1 MTVLLKIMT
10 SRYGREW
17 DLYFLG
23 IAKAVAKNSKCLSRK
38 IGSVLV
44 KDKSIVST
52 GYNGPPRKVSP
63 CSSRIS
69 KVGRDCDRTGTA
81 IIRIDG
87 IDYPCPGIT
96 FAALVDGTTAGDL
109 IHNTCPRQ
117 LIGAKSG
124 ERLDLCIAGHSE
136 RNALIQAGRE
146 GISTKGSNLY
156 CYCNIPCKDCMIEIV
171 NFGVDTV
178 VCLDGPPYDILSEYI
193 ACEGK
198 ISVVK
203 YAKELV

>member
-1 MTVLLKIMT
+1 MNLIRQTT
-10 SRYGREW
+10 SKYGIGW
-17 DLYFLG
+17 DLYFLK
-23 IAKAVAKNSKCLSRK
+23 IAKVVGSNSKCLSRK

-52 GYNGPPRKVSP
+52 GYNGPPRKLPP
-63 CSSRIS
+63 CSSR
-69 KVGRDCDRTGTA
+69 VTQVLYDRVVPPGCTGKST
-81 IIRIDG
+81 IKIDD
-87 IDYPCPGIT
+87 IEYKDIWHSNP
-96 FAALVDGTTAGDL
+96 L

-146 GISTKGSNLY
+146 GIKTKGSDLY
-156 CYCNIPCKDCMIEIV
+156 CYCGLPCKDCMIEIV

-178 VCLDGPPYDILSEYI
+178 VCLEGPSYDNLAEYI
-193 ACEGK
+193 AHHAGINIVTYSKDE
-198 ISVVK
+198 V
-203 YAKELV
+203 

>member
-1 MTVLLKIMT
+1 MKLVEQVT
-10 SRYGREW
+10 SKYGKEW
-17 DLYFLG
+17 DLYFLK
-23 IAKAVAKNSKCLSRK
+23 IAKEVGSNSKCLSRK

-52 GYNGPPRKVSP
+52 GYNGPPRKLPP
-63 CSSRIS
+63 CSSRVTQVLYNRVVPSGFRGKSTI
-69 KVGRDCDRTGTA
+69 K
-81 IIRIDG
+81 IDG
-87 IDYPCPGIT
+87 IEYKDIWHSNP
-96 FAALVDGTTAGDL
+96 L

-146 GISTKGSNLY
+146 GIATKGSDLY

-178 VCLDGPPYDILSEYI
+178 VCLAGPSYDTLAEYI
-193 ACEGK
+193 AHQGG
-198 ISVVK
+198 INIVK
-203 YAKELV
+203 YRKKEVV